1 MNTNSLVTRICQ
13 RPSEFQTVLE
23 RVRHWTRNELLVT
36 GAFQVGR
43 GRSRNF
49 APSCVVEAALLN
61 ELTNSGI
68 GVVAWAMTDALLA
81 ARVAAEDWAGGDH
94 RPRWLQLIFTTPPT
108 RQRPGQ
114 MTVLPHVE
122 RLELVWPPGEAT
134 TIVIDVAAILTR
146 LKWGPDDEEAD
157 RRMKQ

>member
-1 MNTNSLVTRICQ
+1 MDLNTLVRRIIM
-13 RPSEFQTVLE
+13 RPSDFELVRE
-23 RVRHWTRNELLVT
+23 RVRHWARNELLVT
-36 GAFQVGR
+36 GAFRVGR

-61 ELTNSGI
+61 ELTDSGI

-81 ARVAAEDWAGGDH
+81 ARIAAEDWAGGDH

-108 RQRPGQ
+108 RQRSGR

-134 TIVIDVAAILTR
+134 TIVIDVAAILTH
-146 LKWGPDDEEAD
+146 LKWGPDDEDAD